1 MPRRRSVLIIQH
13 NHNISKKQDKYRH
26 TCSRHQRGEG
36 AQSGHA
42 MAASPPR
49 SSTRAGRRSGTPKFR
64 GQGLGVSVRGW
75 GLGVR
80 VQAASPPPSCT
91 RAGRRSGTPKF
102 VYGYTNTI
110 FNIQYPQSCLT
121 FQYDLKCDAQTF
133 QYHLKRDVQTSQYY
147 LKCDVRRALAE
158 KEQRKKRHTPMQS
171 NFAGSVGIE

>member
-1 MPRRRSVLIIQH
+1 
-13 NHNISKKQDKYRH
+13 
-26 TCSRHQRGEG
+26 
-36 AQSGHA
+36 

-49 SSTRAGRRSGTPKFR
+49 SS
-64 GQGLGVSVRGW
+64 
-75 GLGVR
+75 
-80 VQAASPPPSCT
+80 T

-158 KEQRKKRHTPMQS
+158 KEQRKKRHTPM
-171 NFAGSVGIE
+171 